1 MVADECPRARI
12 LDSFVVEHRFIKL
25 RVPRWR
31 ATQSELRRP
40 SLDKVQALV
49 LTSALGYKRHPQ
61 YCCRRSPTTCR
72 QYRQLSAAT
81 PPRTRCGRPTGPR
94 FLIARMYYKYY
105 QSVLYHWI
113 HFLAAIACW
122 LNVAENLALVG
133 LTFISSSENY
143 SVHEKCFMMFM
154 VTSELYMMLTCYL
167 LRSMR
172 CQPPDNVETRSLRI
186 KYQLLVVNVIS
197 FALAAYCFL
206 RHNWYCEPG
215 VYSLFSLCEYVVV
228 LTNMGFHMTASW
240 DFHGRELLVW
250 LPGFQP
256 QEKAPRFDPR
266 RVPPLASDET
276 LSFPCLPLVD
286 PSPLGVMAR
295 HSVES
300 IVRQIPAGPAEC
312 RCPLWPCGASR
323 DTLPTYQQYVYMMV
337 DHRAHRCEGLVTL
350 GHVTNLPAVCVYDGE
365 SQGTQV

>member
-1 MVADECPRARI
+1 MIPLFGSCRYELMCRYGPSVPTRWSSYVLLPR
-12 LDSFVVEHRFIKL
+12 S
-25 RVPRWR
+25 
-31 ATQSELRRP
+31 Q
-40 SLDKVQALV
+40 
-49 LTSALGYKRHPQ
+49 
-61 YCCRRSPTTCR
+61 
-72 QYRQLSAAT
+72 RQLGAADW
-81 PPRTRCGRPTGPR
+81 P
-94 FLIARMYYKYY
+94 MV
-105 QSVLYHWI
+105 QS
-113 HFLAAIACW
+113 
-122 LNVAENLALVG
+122 NE
-133 LTFISSSENY
+133 
-143 SVHEKCFMMFM
+143 
-154 VTSELYMMLTCYL
+154 
-167 LRSMR
+167 
-172 CQPPDNVETRSLRI
+172 
-186 KYQLLVVNVIS
+186 
-197 FALAAYCFL
+197 
-206 RHNWYCEPG
+206 
-215 VYSLFSLCEYVVV
+215 
-228 LTNMGFHMTASW
+228 
-240 DFHGRELLVW
+240 
-250 LPGFQP
+250 FQP